1 MVLHM
6 LQPTYI
12 KSMLVQHGMQDSRPA
27 STPVVESFFAHLPA
41 EENETV
47 VEQNRYQQIIG

>member
-6 LQPTYI
+6 LQLTCI

-41 EENETV
+41 EEEATV